1 VASADSPIVN
11 SNQLPWSSPPGH
23 FGAYSKFLVN
33 PAQGSQYFDFR
44 VSLYPPS
51 GFAEPHVHQVA
62 EHIYFIIQ
70 GHALVGLDDDTFSV
84 GPGEAIFIAAG
95 VRHSVT
101 SNGLDNLYFV
111 VVTSPPGELPILDT
125 TSQSSTEG

>member
-1 VASADSPIVN
+1 MASADGPVVN
-11 SNQLPWSSPPGH
+11 SNHLPWSTPPGH

-33 PAQGSQYFDFR
+33 PAHGSEHFDFR

-70 GHALVGLDDDTFSV
+70 GHALVHLDDDAFAL
-84 GPGEAIFIAAG
+84 GPGEAVFIAAG
-95 VRHSVT
+95 VRHSVA

-111 VVTSPPGELPILDT
+111 VVTSPPGELPILST
-125 TSQSSTEG
+125 SSQSTSED